1 MVHLIYIYLI
11 INSFIVGSY
20 LFDDFNDHG
29 RLKKILICILL
40 FFFGSPF
47 ILAYLILQLHTTK
60 WLKNEIR
67 FIYHFYLSDYW
78 KNAVENNENK
88 TSKEMLEEL
97 NKFAEN
103 HNKQV
108 QRHNRLIQKRHGRN

>member
-1 MVHLIYIYLI
+1 
-11 INSFIVGSY
+11 
-20 LFDDFNDHG
+20 LFDDFNDHS
-29 RLKKILICILL
+29 RLKKILACTFL
-40 FFFGSPF
+40 FFFGAFF
-47 ILAYLILQLHTTK
+47 ILTYLIIQLHTTK
-60 WLKNEIR
+60 WLKNEVR

-97 NKFAEN
+97 NEFAEN

-108 QRHNRLIQKRHGRN
+108 QRHNRLIQKRYENSSI